1 MIELRDVRKHFGE
14 VHAVDGL
21 SLSTSE
27 GEVFGLLGPNGAG
40 KSTTIK
46 MIMNI
51 LAPDSGSILFNGKHI
66 AESDKDRIGYLPEE
80 RGLYKKVKLNE
91 MLLYL
96 ASLKNAEQ
104 QAAQKRIDEWLERF
118 DLTEWKMRKSEDL
131 SKGMAQKAQ
140 FIAAVAHDP
149 EFLFLDE
156 PFTGLDPVSTD
167 VLRESVLELGKRGKT
182 ILFSTHNMD
191 VAEKLCS
198 RILIM
203 DHGREVISGTMA
215 EVKGRF
221 GKNTVAV
228 EFDGNIDFAALS
240 RLIANVTRYP
250 RWVEIELAEG
260 ASAQELLKI
269 VASQV
274 TVRRFELVTPSL
286 HKIFVEKLG
295 GKTGQPADAP
305 AKEGRNAR

>member
-1 MIELRDVRKHFGE
+1 MIELRDVRKTFGS
-14 VHAVDGL
+14 VKAVDGI
-21 SLSTSE
+21 SFTTAP
-27 GEVFGLLGPNGAG
+27 GEIFGLLGPNGAG

-51 LAPDSGSILFNGKHI
+51 LAPDSGSIMFNGKRI
-66 AESDKDRIGYLPEE
+66 GEKDKDRIGYLPEE
-80 RGLYKKVKLNE
+80 RGLYKKVKIND

-96 ASLKNAEQ
+96 AELKNSPAHE
-104 QAAQKRIDEWLERF
+104 AQKRIDEWLAKF
-118 DLTEWKMRKSEDL
+118 DLSDWKMRKAEDL

-167 VLRESVLELGKRGKT
+167 VLREAVLELGKRGKT

-191 VAEKLCS
+191 VAEKICS
-198 RILIM
+198 RIFII

-221 GKNTVAV
+221 GKNAVVV
-228 EFDGNIDFAALS
+228 EFDGNLDFSSLS
-240 RLIANVTRYP
+240 RLAAKITRYP
-250 RWVEIELAEG
+250 RWVEMEPAEG
-260 ASAQELLKI
+260 ASPQDILKAVAAQVSVRKFEI
-269 VASQV
+269 VS
-274 TVRRFELVTPSL
+274 PSL
-286 HKIFVEKLG
+286 HAIFVERLG
-295 GKTGQPADAP
+295 GR
-305 AKEGRNAR
+305 KEGESEDRDAK